1 MLTDHSAPAAP
12 VPPAGFAAEPGK
24 LYRWDGE
31 KFAEMVF
38 EKGGD
43 RRVPITEDAF
53 AIALAIRAQV
63 QKKVRMRP
71 DISIVVS
78 AIVEHAASQADIIDV
93 VAEHGLKIYAVNKA
107 AKAAAKSAGKAAARG
122 DESH

>member
-1 MLTDHSAPAAP
+1 MLTADTPAADGALDP
-12 VPPAGFAAEPGK
+12 NK

-53 AIALAIRAQV
+53 TLALAIRAQV

-78 AIVEHAASQADIIDV
+78 AIVEHAAAQNDIIDV
-93 VAEHGLKIYAVNKA
+93 VADYGLKVYAANKA
-107 AKAAAKSAGKAAARG
+107 AKNAAKNGTTT
-122 DESH
+122 DD